1 MIRSRAGVSVGYSML
16 RCVNHHTTR
25 GRAAPSSNKLA
36 YAVVDGPDGAHAVVL
51 PAGRSAA
58 LQIKDQYRETF
69 WCSTQAGGC
78 GARLIVAAGPV
89 LRPHYRHK
97 DGMDGCALADDGA
110 RAERSYEH
118 LRYQHALSAWLAD
131 QGLHATMEKVL
142 GADSRADLH
151 VVIDGRSQTLEV
163 QLSPIAGN
171 VWRDRDEKYRSHVDH
186 VTWLYGS
193 GAEAAA
199 ATEQAARGHALH
211 LRTAA
216 AAIQASG
223 EARAAVEAAH
233 AETVVEVG
241 VVTHL
246 GEAWSRLAVCQLR
259 SDGVWTPDLDQA
271 LSDLAAAEN
280 MAAELARREA
290 ERRAAAGA
298 AAVERPV
305 MWKPQAL
312 SAGTPGEGY
321 GTTSWWTRT
330 FPGLALWAPDRGWGW
345 TEDLDENARTAARRL
360 CYIVQRLYASGPV
373 NMLMAPDEPELTTAS
388 AIAAL
393 ERAGFL
399 NLDERNGG
407 VQRWRRGEALPG

>member
-16 RCVNHHTTR
+16 RCVNQHATR
-25 GRAAPSSNKLA
+25 GRAALSGNKLA
-36 YAVVDGPDGAHAVVL
+36 YAVVDGPDGAHVVVL
-51 PAGRSAA
+51 PAGRSGA

-97 DGMDGCALADDGA
+97 DGMDGCALAEDGA
-110 RAERSYEH
+110 RAERAYEP
-118 LRYQHALSAWLAD
+118 LRYQRALLAWLAD
-131 QGLHATMEKVL
+131 QGLHATIEKVL

-151 VVIDGRSQTLEV
+151 VVVDGRSQTLEV

-171 VWRDRDEKYRSHVDH
+171 AWRDRDEKYRSHVDH

-216 AAIQASG
+216 AASQASG
-223 EARAAVEAAH
+223 EARADVEAAH

-259 SDGVWTPDLDQA
+259 SEGVWTPDLDQA

-280 MAAELARREA
+280 MAVELARREA
-290 ERRAAAGA
+290 ERRAAASV
-298 AAVERPV
+298 AAVERTV
-305 MWKPQAL
+305 KWRAGAL
-312 SAGTPGEGY
+312 AAGTLVEGY
-321 GTTSWWTRT
+321 GTTTWWPRI
-330 FPGLALWAPDRGWGW
+330 FLSFASWAPDEGWGW
-345 TEDLDENARTAARRL
+345 TDDVDEDVRAAARRL
-360 CYIVQRLYASGPV
+360 CFIVPRLYASGPV
-373 NMLMAPDEPELTTAS
+373 DMLMAPDEPELTTVA

>member
-16 RCVNHHTTR
+16 RCVNKHTTR
-25 GRAAPSSNKLA
+25 GRAAPSGNKLA

-118 LRYQHALSAWLAD
+118 LRYQRALLAWLAD
-131 QGLHATMEKVL
+131 QGLRATMEKVL

-151 VVIDGRSQTLEV
+151 VVVDGRSQTLEV

-216 AAIQASG
+216 AALQESDDS
-223 EARAAVEAAH
+223 RAAVEAAH

-246 GEAWSRLAVCQLR
+246 GEAWSPLVVCQLR

-271 LSDLAAAEN
+271 LHDLAEAENVAAE
-280 MAAELARREA
+280 AARREA
-290 ERRAAAGA
+290 ARRAAASVA
-298 AAVERPV
+298 AGERTV
-305 MWKPQAL
+305 MWKAGAL
-312 SAGTPGEGY
+312 AAGTLVEGY
-321 GTTSWWTRT
+321 GTTMWWPRI
-330 FPGLALWAPDRGWGW
+330 FPSFASWAPDEGWGW
-345 TEDLDENARTAARRL
+345 TDDVDEDVRAAARRL
-360 CYIVQRLYASGPV
+360 CFIVQRLYASGPV
-373 NMLMAPDEPELTTAS
+373 DMLMAPDEPEVTTAS

-399 NLDERNGG
+399 SLEDRNG
-407 VQRWRRGEALPG
+407 VQRWRRGEATPA

>member
-1 MIRSRAGVSVGYSML
+1 ML
-16 RCVNHHTTR
+16 RCVNQHTTP

-118 LRYQHALSAWLAD
+118 LRYQRALLAWLAD

-171 VWRDRDEKYRSHVDH
+171 VWRDRDEKYRSHVEH

-199 ATEQAARGHALH
+199 AIEQAARGHALH
-211 LRTAA
+211 LRTAVPA
-216 AAIQASG
+216 LQESDDS
-223 EARAAVEAAH
+223 RAAVEAVDT
-233 AETVVEVG
+233 EMVVEVG
-241 VVTHL
+241 VVSHL
-246 GEAWSRLAVCQLR
+246 GEAWSPLAVCQLR

-271 LSDLAAAEN
+271 LHDMAEAENVAAE
-280 MAAELARREA
+280 EARREA
-290 ERRAAAGA
+290 ARRAAASVA
-298 AAVERPV
+298 AGERTV
-305 MWKPQAL
+305 MWKAAAL
-312 SAGTPGEGY
+312 AAGTLVEGY
-321 GTTSWWTRT
+321 GTTSWWPRI
-330 FPGLALWAPDRGWGW
+330 FPSFASWAPDVGWGW
-345 TEDLDENARTAARRL
+345 TNDVDEDVRTAARRL
-360 CYIVQRLYASGPV
+360 CFIVQRLYASGPV
-373 NMLMAPDEPELTTAS
+373 DMLMAPDEPEVTTAS

-399 NLDERNGG
+399 SLEDRNG
-407 VQRWRRGEALPG
+407 VQRWRRGEATPA

>member
-16 RCVNHHTTR
+16 RCVNQHATR
-25 GRAAPSSNKLA
+25 GRAALSGNKLA
-36 YAVVDGPDGAHAVVL
+36 YAVVDGPDGAHVVVL
-51 PAGRSAA
+51 PAGRSGA

-78 GARLIVAAGPV
+78 GARLIIAAGPV

-118 LRYQHALSAWLAD
+118 LRYQRALLAWLAD
-131 QGLHATMEKVL
+131 QGLHATIEKVL

-151 VVIDGRSQTLEV
+151 VVVDGRSQTLEV

-171 VWRDRDEKYRSHVDH
+171 AWRDRDEKYRSHVDH

-216 AAIQASG
+216 AASQASG
-223 EARAAVEAAH
+223 EARADVEAAH

-259 SDGVWTPDLDQA
+259 SEGVWTPDLDQA

-280 MAAELARREA
+280 MAVELARREA
-290 ERRAAAGA
+290 ERRAAASV
-298 AAVERPV
+298 AAVERTV
-305 MWKPQAL
+305 KWRAGAL
-312 SAGTPGEGY
+312 AAGTLVEGY
-321 GTTSWWTRT
+321 GTTTWWPRI
-330 FPGLALWAPDRGWGW
+330 FLSFASWAPDEGWGW
-345 TEDLDENARTAARRL
+345 TDDVDEDVRAAARRL
-360 CYIVQRLYASGPV
+360 CFIVQRLYASGPV
-373 NMLMAPDEPELTTAS
+373 DMLMAPDEPEVTTAS